1 MKIKRFSSISQKSL
15 RKISDIRL
23 GKEVSKGLSKKTLG
37 FRDKMLKEAN
47 SLWTPRKYS
56 SGKVQETKEAVL
68 KRLGR
73 AENNKLSESEF
84 QKGISDIMK

>member
-1 MKIKRFSSISQKSL
+1 MKIKRFSSIRQKGL
-15 RKISDIRL
+15 RGISDVRL
-23 GKEVSKGLSKKTLG
+23 GKEIAKGLSKKTLE

-47 SLWTPRKYS
+47 SLWTPGKYS
-56 SGKVQETKEAVL
+56 SGKVQETKEATL

-73 AENNKLSESEF
+73 AENGKLRESDF